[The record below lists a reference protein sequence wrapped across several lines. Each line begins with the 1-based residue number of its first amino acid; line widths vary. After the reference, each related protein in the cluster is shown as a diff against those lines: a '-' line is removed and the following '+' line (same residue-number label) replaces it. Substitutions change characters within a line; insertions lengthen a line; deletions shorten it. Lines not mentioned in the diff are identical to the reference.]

1 MFYRFLTQFVP
12 FLTKLLSV
20 VGQVKSKSGVT
31 LNYCT
36 STYARFQQHET
47 TGDMFKPFRWDACA
61 SKINFAAF
69 FRYMYPDSSLVAI
82 YAPGGGGG
90 GGGGEREERERGTV
104 KVRCLSKATTQ
115 LFVRG
120 HPLTLTKV
128 QGQTRC
134 RYYPTESYT
143 QLLLVLPMQKF
154 Y

>member
-1 MFYRFLTQFVP
+1 MRKKKSDREKRLVVMFYHFLTQFVP

-20 VGQVKSKSGVT
+20 VGQVKSKSRVT

-90 GGGGEREERERGTV
+90 EREERERERHCES
-104 KVRCLSKATTQ
+104 KVS
-115 LFVRG
+115 F
-120 HPLTLTKV
+120 
-128 QGQTRC
+128 
-134 RYYPTESYT
+134 
-143 QLLLVLPMQKF
+143 
-154 Y
+154 